1 MKKKFI
7 EYTGEKNNFKTITLC
22 NCLINYAKEYIQET
36 NINVTKEVRDAI
48 LVDFINYLG
57 VQGWIDL
64 ALYTK
69 GLYDGRI
76 REGKIEPNIL
86 ITNLLNHGSYY
97 LFKYNPTE
105 SIIRNNYMNE
115 CKEKVS
121 LNECKKVVVD
131 FINYIAKVNNIDN
144 LEELKT
150 YIETS
155 AAYAVIF
162 EKSETLIRKL
172 KYTSNK

>member
-36 NINVTKEVRDAI
+36 NINVTKEV
-48 LVDFINYLG
+48 
-57 VQGWIDL
+57 
-64 ALYTK
+64 
-69 GLYDGRI
+69 YDGRI

-131 FINYIAKVNNIDN
+131 FINYIAKVNNIDREFYIQEIKERYEYWKRIDN